1 MTSSLLL
8 AQQSANEVLEEL
20 EDEYE
25 AEASTDE
32 DHLPLDEQGDPLS
45 PFAMG
50 RDPVIRRRRNRSR
63 FDNNMPWDR
72 GSLGRS
78 AAGARTSVLLNAHL
92 RGDGEL
98 ALGSRATIASVIDK
112 RLSIEQSNH
121 LLQRWTDQMDPLAE
135 DVAEGTQTLD
145 DHENLSR
152 YPENAIG
159 SSPSISAMLDGSWTG
174 SRSAAIS
181 EFPLVRPLFTRLT
194 LEETT
199 ELFRKTLEEARQNT
213 VDGLPDNEEAAF
225 RPKLTLDLGHS
236 KIPRVPENVVD
247 LIKSEVERLS
257 LSHNQIWHIPLRF
270 AECSQLRYLN
280 IRTCMFR
287 EIPRSVYK
295 LPLLEILDISRNK
308 VRIVSREVK
317 NLTSLRV
324 FSIVHNRLE
333 DLPFELSEMTKLQI
347 LKVQE
352 NPLRYKLKRVIEA
365 KEAELGPLNLA
376 TNKNEIAITA
386 EVKRFLRERTLPAA
400 LPMSES

>member
-32 DHLPLDEQGDPLS
+32 DHLPLDERGDPLT

-50 RDPVIRRRRNRSR
+50 RDPVIRRRRNGFR
-63 FDNNMPWDR
+63 FDNNMSWDR

-135 DVAEGTQTLD
+135 DVTEGTQPLD

-159 SSPSISAMLDGSWTG
+159 SSPSISAMLEGSRTG

-181 EFPLVRPLFTRLT
+181 EFPLVRPLVAPLT

-199 ELFRKTLEEARQNT
+199 ELFRMALEEARQNT
-213 VDGLPDNEEAAF
+213 VDGLSDNEEAAF

-236 KIPRVPENVVD
+236 KIARVPENVVD
-247 LIKSEVERLS
+247 LIKSEAERPS
-257 LSHNQIWHIPLRF
+257 PSHNQIWHIPLRF

-280 IRTCMFR
+280 IRTCVFR
-287 EIPRSVYK
+287 EIPRSIPK
-295 LPLLEILDISRNK
+295 RDLHGQLNTDC
-308 VRIVSREVK
+308 
-317 NLTSLRV
+317 TST
-324 FSIVHNRLE
+324 F
-333 DLPFELSEMTKLQI
+333 
-347 LKVQE
+347 
-352 NPLRYKLKRVIEA
+352 
-365 KEAELGPLNLA
+365 
-376 TNKNEIAITA
+376 
-386 EVKRFLRERTLPAA
+386 
-400 LPMSES
+400 